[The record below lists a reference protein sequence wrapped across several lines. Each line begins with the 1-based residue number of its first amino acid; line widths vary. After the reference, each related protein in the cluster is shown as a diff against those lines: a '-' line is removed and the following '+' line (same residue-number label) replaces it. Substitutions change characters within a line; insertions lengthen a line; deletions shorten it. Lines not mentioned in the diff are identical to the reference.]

1 MKKRVI
7 ILVLLIML
15 ILVMVSYMN
24 AQELT
29 GPLTATTGN
38 DYMQF
43 KEYEKYMYVR
53 GMMDVCYA
61 LLHYYDSEFY
71 QKYEEK
77 LQYMT
82 IIQINRIFD
91 RYLEENPDEWH
102 QSAAVCFL
110 WALEEIIF
118 E

>member
-43 KEYEKYMYVR
+43 KEYEKYM
-53 GMMDVCYA
+53 
-61 LLHYYDSEFY
+61 L
-71 QKYEEK
+71 
-77 LQYMT
+77 
-82 IIQINRIFD
+82 
-91 RYLEENPDEWH
+91 LEE
-102 QSAAVCFL
+102 
-110 WALEEIIF
+110 
-118 E
+118 